1 MILYVRC
8 VNILSYRVNNKS
20 GGCYKA
26 FELENAA
33 RQVTQSSLAASKASG
48 VPIKLFVVLV
58 AIYVVFI

>member
-33 RQVTQSSLAASKASG
+33 RQVTHDVITPVTQNVNHLRLSEH
-48 VPIKLFVVLV
+48 KLM
-58 AIYVVFI
+58 AIDKQK

>member
-33 RQVTQSSLAASKASG
+33 RQVTFG
-48 VPIKLFVVLV
+48 GPVPRYNECIEFKRVL
-58 AIYVVFI
+58 